1 MHVIGKNILFTLLLL
16 LAGTAT
22 AADHSMFITEPLSSG
37 PEVTETCL
45 QCHDDAARQVMETSH
60 WTWSLEQ
67 NIDGKTVNRGKINA
81 INNFCVAVGSNEPR
95 CTSCHVGY
103 GWKDQNFDFT
113 DQTKV
118 DCLVCHDGTGTYK
131 KSPAGAGNPAAD
143 VDLLQVAQSVGKS
156 SRQTCGACHFFGGGG
171 DAVKHGDLDSSI
183 TNPTRDI
190 DVHMASDGLNFSCSD
205 CHSTDNH
212 NIRGHAMV
220 VSPSGEN
227 HIGCVGCHGED
238 VHKSK
243 ILNNHYAS
251 VACQTCHIPAFAKKV
266 ATKTS
271 WDWSTAGQNIEV
283 PKDENGNSLYD
294 KRKGHFT
301 WGKNIQPTYAWYN
314 GSAGAYQLGD
324 KIDPNTVTVL
334 NYPIGKRTDPQS
346 KIYPFK
352 VHTAKQIYDT
362 KNMYLI
368 TPKVWGPKG
377 DPDAY
382 WVNFDWNRAAI
393 AGMKASGLA
402 YSGEHDFT
410 ATSMYWRINHMVAPK
425 EQALGCTDCH
435 GKNSDFAWS
444 SLGYKADPM
453 LDRTERRLK

>member
-1 MHVIGKNILFTLLLL
+1 MHVVGKKSLFTLILL
-16 LAGTAT
+16 LAGTAV
-22 AADHSMFITEPLSSG
+22 AADHSMFITGPFGSG

-67 NIDGKTVNRGKINA
+67 QIDGKTVKRGKANA

-103 GWKDQNFDFT
+103 GWKDQNFDLT

-118 DCLVCHDGTGTYK
+118 DCLVCHDGSGTYK
-131 KSPAGAGNPAAD
+131 KSPAGAGNPDPD
-143 VDLLQVAQSVGKS
+143 VNLLQVAQSVGKS

-183 TNPTRDI
+183 INPSRDI
-190 DVHMASDGLNFSCSD
+190 DVHMATDGLNFSCSD
-205 CHSTDNH
+205 CHTADNH
-212 NIRGHAMV
+212 SIRGHAMV

-227 HIGCVGCHGED
+227 HIGCVGCHGEE

-251 VACQTCHIPAFAKKV
+251 VACQTCHIPAFAKGV

-271 WDWSTAGQNIEV
+271 WDWSTAGQDIDV
-283 PKDENGNSLYD
+283 PTDENGLKLYD

-301 WGKNIQPTYAWYN
+301 WGKNIRPTYSWYN
-314 GSAGAYQLGD
+314 GESGVYQLGD
-324 KIDPNTVTVL
+324 KINPEKATAL
-334 NYPIGKRTDPQS
+334 NYPIGKRTDPKS

-368 TPKVWGPKG
+368 TPKVWGPKS

-382 WVNFDWNRAAI
+382 WVNFDWNKAAV
-393 AGMKASGLA
+393 AGMKVSGLE
-402 YSGEHDFT
+402 YSGEHGFAPT
-410 ATSMYWRINHMVAPK
+410 IMYWRINHMVAPK
-425 EQALGCTDCH
+425 EQALRCTDCH
-435 GKNSDFAWS
+435 GKESDFAWND
-444 SLGYKADPM
+444 LGYEADPM
-453 LDRTERRLK
+453 LDRKQKRLK

>member
-1 MHVIGKNILFTLLLL
+1 MSAFGKKTLFTLLLFW
-16 LAGTAT
+16 AGTAT
-22 AADHSMFITEPLSSG
+22 ATDHSMFITEPFNSG

-45 QCHDDAARQVMETSH
+45 QCHDDAARQVMATSH

-67 NIDGKTVNRGKINA
+67 KVNGKTVNRGKVNA
-81 INNFCVAVGSNEPR
+81 INNFCVAVSSNEPR

-103 GWKDQNFDFT
+103 GWVDQNFDFT

-118 DCLVCHDGTGTYK
+118 DCLVCHDGSGTYK
-131 KSPAGAGNPAAD
+131 KSPAGAGNPAAE

-156 SRQTCGACHFFGGGG
+156 SRQACGSCHFFGGGG

-183 TNPTRDI
+183 TNPSRDI
-190 DVHMASDGLNFSCSD
+190 DVHMATDGLNFSCSD
-205 CHSTDNH
+205 CHSTENH

-220 VSPSGEN
+220 VSPNGEN
-227 HIGCVGCHGED
+227 HIGCVGCHGEE
-238 VHKSK
+238 VHDSK

-251 VACQTCHIPAFAKKV
+251 VACQTCHIPAFAKEV

-271 WDWSTAGQNIEV
+271 WDWSTAGQDLDV
-283 PKDENGNSLYD
+283 PDDEHGRKVYD

-314 GSAGAYQLGD
+314 GEAGAYELGG
-324 KIDPNTVTVL
+324 KIDPDKVTAL
-334 NYPIGKRTDPQS
+334 NYPIGERTDPKS

-362 KNMYLI
+362 NNMYLI

-382 WVNFDWNRAAI
+382 WVNFDWNKAAT
-393 AGMKASGLA
+393 AGMQVSGLEF
-402 YSGEHDFT
+402 SGEYGFAPT
-410 ATSMYWRINHMVAPK
+410 TMYWRINHMVAPK
-425 EQALGCTDCH
+425 EQALRCTDCH
-435 GKNSDFAWS
+435 GKKSDFAWS
-444 SLGYKADPM
+444 ELGYSADPM
-453 LDRTERRLK
+453 LDRKQRRLK

>member
-1 MHVIGKNILFTLLLL
+1 MSAFGKKTLFTILLFW
-16 LAGTAT
+16 AGTAT
-22 AADHSMFITEPLSSG
+22 ATDHSMFITDPFNSG

-45 QCHDDAARQVMETSH
+45 SCHDDAARQVMATSH

-67 NIDGKTVNRGKINA
+67 NVDGKKINRGKINA

-103 GWKDQNFDFT
+103 GWEDQNFDFT

-156 SRQTCGACHFFGGGG
+156 SRQACGACHFFGGGG

-183 TNPTRDI
+183 TNPSRDI
-190 DVHMASDGLNFSCSD
+190 DVHMATDGLNFSCSD
-205 CHSTDNH
+205 CHSTENH

-227 HIGCVGCHGED
+227 HIGCVGCHGEE
-238 VHKSK
+238 VHESK

-251 VACQTCHIPAFAKKV
+251 VACQTCHIPAFAKEV

-271 WDWSTAGQNIEV
+271 WDWSTAGQDLDV
-283 PKDENGNSLYD
+283 PDDEHGRKAYD

-314 GSAGAYQLGD
+314 GEAGAYQLGE
-324 KIDPNTVTVL
+324 KIDPDKVTTL
-334 NYPIGKRTDPQS
+334 NYPIGARTDPES

-362 KNMYLI
+362 NNMYLI

-382 WVNFDWNRAAI
+382 WVNFDWNKAAA
-393 AGMKASGLA
+393 AGMQVSGLEF
-402 YSGEHDFT
+402 SGEYGFAPT
-410 ATSMYWRINHMVAPK
+410 TMYWRINHMVAPK
-425 EQALGCTDCH
+425 EQALRCTDCH
-435 GKNSDFAWS
+435 GKKSDFAWS
-444 SLGYKADPM
+444 ELGYSADPM
-453 LDRTERRLK
+453 LDRKQRRLK